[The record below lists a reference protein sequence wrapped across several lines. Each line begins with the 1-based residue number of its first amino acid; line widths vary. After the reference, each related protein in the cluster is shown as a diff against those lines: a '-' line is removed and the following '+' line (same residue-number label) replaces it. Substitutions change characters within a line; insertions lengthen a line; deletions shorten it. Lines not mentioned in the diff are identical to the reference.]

1 MRAKEDFKPFQ
12 KLYQMKT
19 FDLIKSIALMGIFAL
34 CFNFSTSAQSN
45 KLPTSGDAGIG
56 DTTPDGRFEIVAD
69 PYEKKPQLLLSQKG
83 TRNNSIYF
91 QNTSDYKRFWGMK
104 ANPGNSKTRFNF
116 FYEPNDSTTFN
127 ILSMT
132 GDKKVG
138 INTTNPEQALQVD
151 GGVLVHSGKGNLNI
165 GYPGSHQW
173 KFSTIG
179 GGQNLQLWTNPA
191 TGSDELVAY
200 FKQNGNVGIGTS
212 NPTQKLEVAGKR
224 LRLSTPS
231 NPGRNIEMRT
241 DGAHMDINANG
252 GNLYLHSNSGNT
264 ILQRF
269 SGKVILGA
277 SSSGYSSKLHVAGG
291 ASFSDWVR
299 INGNTDG
306 TAWKLGVNGPMIQRN
321 GNVRLAQ
328 GSGNVAIGGTY
339 ASGYK
344 LSVDGKVM
352 CEELKVQLSGSWPDY
367 VFEENYELTPLDEL
381 EAEIEAKGH
390 LPGIPSAQEVES
402 EGISV
407 GEMQKKMMEKIEELT
422 LYVIDLK
429 KENNELRALINQK

>member
-1 MRAKEDFKPFQ
+1 
-12 KLYQMKT
+12 
-19 FDLIKSIALMGIFAL
+19 
-34 CFNFSTSAQSN
+34 
-45 KLPTSGDAGIG
+45 
-56 DTTPDGRFEIVAD
+56 
-69 PYEKKPQLLLSQKG
+69 
-83 TRNNSIYF
+83 
-91 QNTSDYKRFWGMK
+91 MK

-241 DGAHMDINANG
+241 DGAHMD
-252 GNLYLHSNSGNT
+252 ST
-264 ILQRF
+264 Q
-269 SGKVILGA
+269 
-277 SSSGYSSKLHVAGG
+277 
-291 ASFSDWVR
+291 
-299 INGNTDG
+299 
-306 TAWKLGVNGPMIQRN
+306 ME
-321 GNVRLAQ
+321 
-328 GSGNVAIGGTY
+328 AIFTY
-339 ASGYK
+339 
-344 LSVDGKVM
+344 
-352 CEELKVQLSGSWPDY
+352 
-367 VFEENYELTPLDEL
+367 T
-381 EAEIEAKGH
+381 
-390 LPGIPSAQEVES
+390 
-402 EGISV
+402 
-407 GEMQKKMMEKIEELT
+407 LT
-422 LYVIDLK
+422 LEIPFYKDFLV
-429 KENNELRALINQK
+429 R